1 MNPMKAPPT
10 RTQAGMCAFTRTDAL
25 VAVAATLILAY
36 LALTFVVMYR
46 AANGKAQNFQCRDKL
61 KSMAVAFRVFAND
74 NEPKFSAVFP
84 TGISI
89 EKLTETQGTNSSPLV
104 TYFRALSN
112 ELGASFF
119 LLCPADSARISATG
133 WPMLTTNNISYFLS
147 LDARPDAPE
156 VVLMGDRNLES
167 ATPRVGSRLEL
178 TASTPVS
185 WGRSLH
191 DGCGQFSLADGSV
204 HHGCGTKMPPVF
216 LPRFAKVGTN
226 RLEFP

>member
-1 MNPMKAPPT
+1 MKAPPRRSQT
-10 RTQAGMCAFTRTDAL
+10 GVCAFTRTDAI
-25 VAVAATLILAY
+25 VAVAATLILTF
-36 LALTFVVMYR
+36 LALIFVVMSR
-46 AANGKAQNFQCRDKL
+46 AAKEKAQNFQCRNKL

-84 TGISI
+84 TGIPT
-89 EKLTETQGTNSSPLV
+89 EKLAETQGMNNSVLV
-104 TYFRALSN
+104 TYFCALSN
-112 ELGASFF
+112 EFGASFF
-119 LLCPADSARISATG
+119 LLCPADSERISATG
-133 WPMLTTNNISYFLS
+133 WPTLTTNNISYFLS

-156 VVLMGDRNLES
+156 VVLMGDRNFES
-167 ATPRVGSRLEL
+167 VTPRVGSRLEL

-204 HHGCGTKMPPVF
+204 HHGCGAKMPPVL
-216 LPRFAKVGTN
+216 LPSLAKVGTN

>member
-1 MNPMKAPPT
+1 MKAPP
-10 RTQAGMCAFTRTDAL
+10 RRSHAGVCAFTRTDAL
-25 VAVAATLILAY
+25 VAVAATLILAF
-36 LALTFVVMYR
+36 LALTFIVMSR
-46 AANGKAQNFQCRDKL
+46 AAKEKAQNFQCRNKL

-84 TGISI
+84 TGIPM
-89 EKLTETQGTNSSPLV
+89 EKLTETQGTNSSTLV

-112 ELGASFF
+112 ELGASLF
-119 LLCPADSARISATG
+119 LLCPADAARISATG
-133 WPMLTTNNISYFLS
+133 WPTLTTNNISYFLS
-147 LDARPDAPE
+147 LDARPNAPE
-156 VVLMGDRNLES
+156 MILMGDRNLEWV
-167 ATPRVGSRLEL
+167 TPRVGSRLEL

-216 LPRFAKVGTN
+216 LPSFAKVGTN
-226 RLEFP
+226 SLEFP

>member
-1 MNPMKAPPT
+1 
-10 RTQAGMCAFTRTDAL
+10 MCAFTRTDAL

-84 TGISI
+84 TGIPI
-89 EKLTETQGTNSSPLV
+89 EKLTETQGTNSSTLV

-133 WPMLTTNNISYFLS
+133 WPTLTTNNISYFLS
-147 LDARPDAPE
+147 LDARPNAPE
-156 VVLMGDRNLES
+156 MILMGDRNLEWV
-167 ATPRVGSRLEL
+167 TPRVGSRLEL

-216 LPRFAKVGTN
+216 LPSFAKVGTN
-226 RLEFP
+226 SLEFP